1 MSRAATDQ
9 VVAPRPTN
17 EVPELRRLARGGTLN
32 LVGYVVSGVLAF
44 ALAVVVTR
52 LVGARGAGIFFA
64 AVAVFTILTNITE
77 LGADTGAVRFI
88 ARLREQGRYGDLRPL
103 VWIALVPSVAVATLA
118 GIATLIWAEPIADVL
133 SRSDPAEVATY
144 LRIFAPFIPLATAAT
159 VALAGTRGFG
169 TMRPFVAIQSIATPA
184 LKPILILLAA
194 IGGITVTGLALGWAM
209 PEAFACA
216 AALVVLVRTGPSCPG
231 KRGGRQRLDRRPRA

>member
-9 VVAPRPTN
+9 VAAPRPTT
-17 EVPELRRLARGGTLN
+17 EVPELRRLARGGALN

-64 AVAVFTILTNITE
+64 AVAVFTILSNITE

-88 ARLREQGRYGDLRPL
+88 ARLREQGRFGDLRPL

-118 GIATLIWAEPIADVL
+118 GIATLIWAEPIANVL
-133 SRSDPAEVATY
+133 S
-144 LRIFAPFIPLATAAT
+144 APTPPKWPPTCGSSPHLSRWRRPRPSR
-159 VALAGTRGFG
+159 LGHRGLG
-169 TMRPFVAIQSIATPA
+169 TMRPFVAIQSIATPS
-184 LKPILILLAA
+184 LKPILILVAA
-194 IGGITVTGLALGWAM
+194 IGAS
-209 PEAFACA
+209 P
-216 AALVVLVRTGPSCPG
+216 
-231 KRGGRQRLDRRPRA
+231 